1 MKHLATAILAAL
13 GLFAPVPASLA
24 QRPSVPGAR
33 IDLFEYFRNPETW
46 GGKPDSFVIANQKY
60 GFAFTDNQRQT
71 AVSTAKESIYFGNFP
86 VYEARV
92 YWGEAGIRRVEI
104 SLYNKGDAKEVLH
117 QPQFVAFVK
126 SVIEKIEAQFGAG
139 FTPAVAKGGGARV
152 VANRRWERQTPLA
165 LLEWAYMEPRKEKTA
180 FGESRAP
187 FQAEFVRVVLV
198 PKTAMQAHD
207 KAALTG
213 QGVLAKTK
221 GLMQVKQN
229 VVKNSKGD
237 VMIENIP
244 MVDQGQKGY
253 CAAATAERVMR
264 YFGHEVDEHEV
275 AQMAETSAKGGT
287 SIQGISESLKEIART
302 YGLERKEI
310 VKVQGGKSFED
321 SQLGEDL
328 KDYNAVA
335 KKKKRPQVDWKDHST
350 AVPGTRAI
358 SIDVQSIWRSLD
370 AEILLESRQRRQQ
383 DFSAFKRNVR
393 QYVDMGVPLFW
404 MCMVGIYPEVPDIAQ
419 SGIGGHMRLIIGYNG
434 KTGEIIYSDS
444 WGANH
449 AVKRMDEKQAWAMT
463 HGVYVLKPRL

>member
-1 MKHLATAILAAL
+1 MKHLAIAL
-13 GLFAPVPASLA
+13 LASLA
-24 QRPSVPGAR
+24 FSPAPAVIAQGVAPSAAR
-33 IDLFEYFRNPETW
+33 TDLFAYFRDAETW
-46 GGKPDSFVIANQKY
+46 GLKPDSFVIANQKY
-60 GFAFTDNQRQT
+60 GFSFSDNQRQT
-71 AVSTAKESIYFGNFP
+71 AVSTAKGRIFFADFP

-92 YWGEAGIRRVEI
+92 YWGEAGMRRVEI
-104 SLYNKGDAKEVLH
+104 SLYNKGDATEVLH

-126 SVIEKIEAQFGAG
+126 AVIGKIDAQFGAG
-139 FTPAVAKGGGARV
+139 LTPAVSKGVGVRV
-152 VANRRWERQTPLA
+152 VSSRRWERQNPLA
-165 LLEWAYMEPRKEKTA
+165 QLEWAYMEPRKEKTA
-180 FGESRAP
+180 FGESRVP

-213 QGVLAKTK
+213 QGVLAKKK
-221 GLMQVKQN
+221 GLMQVRQN

-237 VMIENIP
+237 VVIENIP

-275 AQMAETSAKGGT
+275 AQMAATSAKGGT
-287 SIQGISESLKEIART
+287 SIQGISESLKEIAHA

-335 KKKKRPQVDWKDHST
+335 KKKHRPQVRWEDHSV
-350 AVPGTRAI
+350 AVPGTRVI
-358 SIDVQSIWRSLD
+358 SIDVQSIWKSLD
-370 AEILLESRQRRQQ
+370 AEVLLESRMRRQQ
-383 DFSAFKRNVR
+383 AFSAFKRDVR

-419 SGIGGHMRLIIGYNG
+419 SGIGGHMRLIIGYNN

-449 AVKRMDEKQAWAMT
+449 ALKRMSEQQAWAMT